1 MPAYKCVGL
10 VRIGGFLRTELEH
23 SAGYRPVNAPNRA
36 GSRVICTLNR
46 CSLNCMNGKPTLHF
60 IDSSSR
66 SRAELARTGFGLG
79 HHSEVYGGMSDFSV
93 HPPRDG
99 IIIAR
104 DAVEEGGVALVLE
117 RLSQLGV
124 WLPVIAVDSQPR
136 ADRIV
141 EAIKAG
147 ALDYLDLPLIP
158 ARFERSLDCIAGEAE
173 IFGEARKR
181 MIEARNRISNLSG
194 REREVLDGLA
204 EGHSNKVIARD
215 LEISPRTVEVHRAN
229 MMSKLG
235 ARHAAEAVRLKL
247 EAQIEHNTMEITAV

>member
-1 MPAYKCVGL
+1 
-10 VRIGGFLRTELEH
+10 
-23 SAGYRPVNAPNRA
+23 
-36 GSRVICTLNR
+36 
-46 CSLNCMNGKPTLHF
+46 MNGKPTLHF

-79 HHSEVYGGMSDFSV
+79 HHSEVYGDISDLSV

-104 DAVEEGGVALVLE
+104 DAAEEGGVALVLE
-117 RLSQLGV
+117 RLSRLGV

-136 ADRIV
+136 PGRIV

-147 ALDYLDLPLIP
+147 ALDYLNLPLDP
-158 ARFERSLDCIAGEAE
+158 ARFERCLDRIAGEAE
-173 IFGEARKR
+173 VFGEARKR
-181 MIEARNRISNLSG
+181 MIEARNRISNLSC
-194 REREVLDGLA
+194 REREVLDWLA
-204 EGHSNKVIARD
+204 EGRSNKMIARE
-215 LEISPRTVEVHRAN
+215 LEISPRTVEIHRAN

-247 EAQIEHNTMEITAV
+247 EAQMEDNQMENKAI